1 MAKLE
6 DYGIRIINHG
16 EWSDPE
22 VEWKKYDFQT
32 VLFNYWDVAE
42 CTDFETLDLND
53 EIDLRELVSQLWEL
67 TPSEFSTP
75 QIHYEWEVGSS
86 YDDYDYYKD
95 EKLSPKK
102 DFVLHTASQ
111 ALRQAMKYCDDNGI
125 VNTDI
130 QIFRRAFGI
139 KSLEYDY
146 SLQGSTLKDCTSY
159 KKCA

>member
-1 MAKLE
+1 MANLA
-6 DYGIRIINHG
+6 DYGIRVIDHG
-16 EWSDPE
+16 CWSDPE
-22 VEWKKYDFQT
+22 VEWKKSDFQT

-53 EIDLRELVSQLWEL
+53 EIDLRELVSQLWAL
-67 TPSEFSTP
+67 TPNGFTTP
-75 QIHYEWEVGSS
+75 HIHYEWEVGSD
-86 YDDYDYYKD
+86 YDDYDYYRD
-95 EKLSPKK
+95 EKLSPKE

-111 ALRQAMKYCDDNGI
+111 ALRQALKYCDENGI